1 MKEKGEVEDEESGET
16 EGEVKRETGGGGMD
30 DGGTRPF
37 LGDDRGSCW
46 ASLQPRQLCSALLCS
61 SFFFSLSLSFFL
73 LFLSNSFQISRSPSL
88 PPFLSLFFFS
98 FF

>member
-16 EGEVKRETGGGGMD
+16 EGEVKRETGGGMD

-46 ASLQPRQLCSALLCS
+46 ASLQPRQLCSALLS
-61 SFFFSLSLSFFL
+61 SARPFFFSLPLLLSA
-73 LFLSNSFQISRSPSL
+73 
-88 PPFLSLFFFS
+88 LSL
-98 FF
+98 

>member
-46 ASLQPRQLCSALLCS
+46 ASLQPRQLCSALLS
-61 SFFFSLSLSFFL
+61 SARPFFFSLPLLLSA
-73 LFLSNSFQISRSPSL
+73 
-88 PPFLSLFFFS
+88 LSL
-98 FF
+98 

>member
-16 EGEVKRETGGGGMD
+16 EGEVKRETGGMD

-46 ASLQPRQLCSALLCS
+46 ASLQPRQLCSALLVL
-61 SFFFSLSLSFFL
+61 FFFSLPLLLSA
-73 LFLSNSFQISRSPSL
+73 
-88 PPFLSLFFFS
+88 LSL
-98 FF
+98 